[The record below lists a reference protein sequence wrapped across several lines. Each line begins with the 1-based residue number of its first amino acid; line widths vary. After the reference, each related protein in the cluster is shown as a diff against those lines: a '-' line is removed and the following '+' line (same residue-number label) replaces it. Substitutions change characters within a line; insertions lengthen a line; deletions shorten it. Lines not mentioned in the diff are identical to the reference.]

1 MSISKSEFMVQNKAF
16 LDLATQFGFIQRKNI
31 EDASV
36 ESSSSSDII
45 SEEGENKSIEATTES
60 EKGEHEHEK
69 KNDLGEFNEVI
80 LKLLHVQEEIG
91 KLKMKEK
98 QCELSEQYQGL
109 TNPSSMS
116 WLLSSLENV
125 SSNLR
130 FIVDNSAKIQLKLA
144 NPIISNSLPLHSSL
158 HQPLVDLTSLL
169 HEVKAAS
176 DRCAKASSWLE
187 GQNWEVVSKQLVASR
202 HGTETL
208 AARLNTAANRIQL
221 FRENIVMSCEL

>member
-45 SEEGENKSIEATTES
+45 SEEGENKSIEATTENTDNNSSES

-69 KNDLGEFNEVI
+69 KKDLGEFNEVI

-176 DRCAKASSWLE
+176 DR
-187 GQNWEVVSKQLVASR
+187 
-202 HGTETL
+202 
-208 AARLNTAANRIQL
+208 
-221 FRENIVMSCEL
+221 

>member
-1 MSISKSEFMVQNKAF
+1 MVQNKAF
-16 LDLATQFGFIQRKNI
+16 LDLATQFGFIQRNKV

-36 ESSSSSDII
+36 ESSSSDII
-45 SEEGENKSIEATTES
+45 SEEGENKSIEATTEMENTDNNSSES

-69 KNDLGEFNEVI
+69 KKDLGEFNEVI

-144 NPIISNSLPLHSSL
+144 NPTISNSLPLHCSL

-176 DRCAKASSWLE
+176 DR
-187 GQNWEVVSKQLVASR
+187 
-202 HGTETL
+202 
-208 AARLNTAANRIQL
+208 
-221 FRENIVMSCEL
+221 